1 MIVVIPIALGVPAS
15 FVFIPPAMV
24 GAPAALTGFAEI
36 VTRVFGL
43 PALIAMMGNG
53 LVELVICVDDAALAI
68 VVIGAD
74 QRRPGEQ
81 QECRDCCGCKR
92 RGFER

>member
-1 MIVVIPIALGVPAS
+1 MIVIVVIPIALGVPAS

-36 VTRVFGL
+36 VAGAFGL

-53 LVELVICVDDAALAI
+53 LVELVICVNNAALAI
-68 VVIGAD
+68 ALIGAD
-74 QRRPGEQ
+74 
-81 QECRDCCGCKR
+81 
-92 RGFER
+92 